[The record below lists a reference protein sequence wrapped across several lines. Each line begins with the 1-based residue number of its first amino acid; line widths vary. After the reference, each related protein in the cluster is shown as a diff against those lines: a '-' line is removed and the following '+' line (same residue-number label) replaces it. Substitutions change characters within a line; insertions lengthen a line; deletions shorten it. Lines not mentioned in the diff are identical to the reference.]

1 MLHIALRDGKCRHA
15 GGLRLRL
22 IRPTWLSVGVPS
34 AVLGAVAGEQ
44 VDSHVAALAVMGQA
58 LRRENFPEPVQVG
71 AWVAV
76 AEGCYEFS
84 LVDEV
89 FPGSEALED
98 AEPAVDPR
106 PDTILPGR

>member
-1 MLHIALRDGKCRHA
+1 MF
-15 GGLRLRL
+15 
-22 IRPTWLSVGVPS
+22 
-34 AVLGAVAGEQ
+34 GAVAGEQ

-58 LRRENFPEPVQVG
+58 LRRESFPEPVQVG

-76 AEGCYEFS
+76 AEGCDEFG

-98 AEPAVDPR
+98 AETAVDPW
-106 PDTILPGR
+106 PDTVLLGR